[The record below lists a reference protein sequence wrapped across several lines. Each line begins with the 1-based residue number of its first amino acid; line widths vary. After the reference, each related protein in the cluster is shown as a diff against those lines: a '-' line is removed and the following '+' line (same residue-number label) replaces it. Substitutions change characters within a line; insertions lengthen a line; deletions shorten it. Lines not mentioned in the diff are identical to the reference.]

1 MAVDDPFV
9 PSDPTQRPRPGAGR
23 RGAHESTI
31 SPRPASTRP
40 YEGEPLPPSAR
51 AFLGLGLNPLVQ
63 AASPI
68 LLLIGGLRSSTSST
82 DVSGLRRHALD
93 EIRRFE
99 ENAQRAGVRNEIVL
113 AARYALCAGLD
124 ESVLSTPWGAQS
136 EWAQHPLLVALHREA
151 WGGEKFFE
159 MLDRISVDPARH
171 IDLMELQ
178 YLILAL
184 GFTGR
189 YQMLERGHEQL
200 ADLQQNLYRKIR
212 AERAPAGDPAARARD
227 ALPAGPAYTVKGMPV
242 TNDGATAYDGAI
254 RKVLGMLGQVPAGAV
269 VLYACNQDVA
279 AHLGELSVT
288 SRKSRGVA
296 GCVLDGGCRDVAFI
310 LEAGFPVFTRFV
322 TPEDS
327 TWRWTLE
334 ATQVPVTIGRVHVE
348 PGDWVVGDDDGVV
361 VVRTRSRRTC
371 SPKPRRKPQPRARSA
386 RPSATG
392 SLRSRPTSASGRSER
407 YSSTEAGAGF
417 QAGNES
423 LLEPSVSSS
432 SCPSRSTVRM
442 APSCENAI
450 LVLVGRP
457 GGLERIRARAGQ
469 TANAFLADR
478 EHEDVVQRAT
488 HVRRERDP
496 RAVG

>member
-31 SPRPASTRP
+31 SPRPAITRP

-63 AASPI
+63 AASPL

-82 DVSGLRRHALD
+82 DVSGLRRHALE
-93 EIRRFE
+93 EIRQFE

-124 ESVLSTPWGAQS
+124 EAVLSTPWGAQS

-200 ADLQQNLYRKIR
+200 GDLQQNLYRKIR
-212 AERAPAGDPAARARD
+212 AERGHPAADLSLQWRGLEDQRNR
-227 ALPAGPAYTVKGMPV
+227 L
-242 TNDGATAYDGAI
+242 I
-254 RKVLGMLGQVPAGAV
+254 RYVP
-269 VLYACNQDVA
+269 
-279 AHLGELSVT
+279 
-288 SRKSRGVA
+288 
-296 GCVLDGGCRDVAFI
+296 
-310 LEAGFPVFTRFV
+310 
-322 TPEDS
+322 
-327 TWRWTLE
+327 W
-334 ATQVPVTIGRVHVE
+334 
-348 PGDWVVGDDDGVV
+348 WVVGVAALALLALTFGVYYTWLARIADPIHAKLAQV
-361 VVRTRSRRTC
+361 GIGEPQIPPSPPLPGPTLKQLLKPDEDAGALTVTESGRRSIVTMRGSDLFPSGSADVNPAYEPTLQHIAAALNKVRGAVTIVGHTDNQAIKSLRYASNYDLSRERAVNVANVLKRTLD
-371 SPKPRRKPQPRARSA
+371 SSVNPAVRGVGPSQPVAEGSDPESRARN
-386 RPSATG
+386 R
-392 SLRSRPTSASGRSER
+392 RVE
-407 YSSTEAGAGF
+407 
-417 QAGNES
+417 
-423 LLEPSVSSS
+423 
-432 SCPSRSTVRM
+432 
-442 APSCENAI
+442 I
-450 LVLVGRP
+450 L
-457 GGLERIRARAGQ
+457 
-469 TANAFLADR
+469 
-478 EHEDVVQRAT
+478 
-488 HVRRERDP
+488 HVR
-496 RAVG
+496 

>member
-23 RGAHESTI
+23 RGSLESTI
-31 SPRPASTRP
+31 SPRPVTTRP
-40 YEGEPLPPSAR
+40 YEGDPLPPSAR

-184 GFTGR
+184 GFTGK

-212 AERAPAGDPAARARD
+212 GERGHPPSDLSLQWRGLEDQRNRLIRYVPWWVVGVAALAVLALTFGVYYTWLARVADPIHAKLAEVGMGEPQIPPLPAPAGPTLKQLLKPDEDAGALTVTENGRRSVVTMKGSDLFPSGSADVNPAYEVTLQHVAAALNKVKGAVTIIGHTDNQPIKSLRWASNYDLSRERAVNVANVLRRTLDSSVNPAVTGRGPSQPIAEGSDPESRAR
-227 ALPAGPAYTVKGMPV
+227 
-242 TNDGATAYDGAI
+242 N
-254 RKVLGMLGQVPAGAV
+254 R
-269 VLYACNQDVA
+269 
-279 AHLGELSVT
+279 
-288 SRKSRGVA
+288 
-296 GCVLDGGCRDVAFI
+296 
-310 LEAGFPVFTRFV
+310 
-322 TPEDS
+322 
-327 TWRWTLE
+327 
-334 ATQVPVTIGRVHVE
+334 RVE
-348 PGDWVVGDDDGVV
+348 
-361 VVRTRSRRTC
+361 
-371 SPKPRRKPQPRARSA
+371 
-386 RPSATG
+386 
-392 SLRSRPTSASGRSER
+392 
-407 YSSTEAGAGF
+407 
-417 QAGNES
+417 
-423 LLEPSVSSS
+423 
-432 SCPSRSTVRM
+432 
-442 APSCENAI
+442 I
-450 LVLVGRP
+450 
-457 GGLERIRARAGQ
+457 I
-469 TANAFLADR
+469 
-478 EHEDVVQRAT
+478 
-488 HVRRERDP
+488 HVR
-496 RAVG
+496 